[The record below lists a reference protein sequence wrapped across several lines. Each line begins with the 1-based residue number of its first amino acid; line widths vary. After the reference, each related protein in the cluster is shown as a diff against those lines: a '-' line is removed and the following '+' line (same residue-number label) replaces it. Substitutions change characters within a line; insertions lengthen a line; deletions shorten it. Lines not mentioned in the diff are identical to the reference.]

1 MKRIIFALTLIL
13 TISLSDYYRPETVE
27 AIPSPN
33 DLVVHEWGTFTSMAG
48 RNGTAVDW
56 RPLDGASDLPKF
68 VYNIADGDGFR
79 KTYETRRKGKT
90 RTLAKVRM
98 ETPVIYFYTKNE
110 MEVSVNVGFPGGKIT
125 EWYPQAIIVYTN
137 AGYYQ
142 TSSYG

>member
-33 DLVVHEWGTFTSMAG
+33 DLVVHEWGTFTSIAG

-68 VYNIADGDGFR
+68 VYNRPYA
-79 KTYETRRKGKT
+79 E
-90 RTLAKVRM
+90 
-98 ETPVIYFYTKNE
+98 
-110 MEVSVNVGFPGGKIT
+110 
-125 EWYPQAIIVYTN
+125 
-137 AGYYQ
+137 
-142 TSSYG
+142 